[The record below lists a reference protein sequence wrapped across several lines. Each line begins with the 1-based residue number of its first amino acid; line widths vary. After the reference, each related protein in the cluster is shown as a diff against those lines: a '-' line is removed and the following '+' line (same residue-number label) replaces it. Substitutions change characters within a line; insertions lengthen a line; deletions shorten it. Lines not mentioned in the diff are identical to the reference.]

1 MSMSRRILVSTL
13 LTLAALYALW
23 LHDDRHLLAS
33 GLVFVAPPLLLA
45 IATLFGAKRA
55 PFWAGVLALA
65 WFCHGVMAAWSRP
78 AETGF
83 ALGAVA
89 LSLLAVLA
97 SNWPGLRARFGKRSH
112 KS

>member
-1 MSMSRRILVSTL
+1 MSRHILISLL

-23 LHDDRHLLAS
+23 FRTDKHLLAS
-33 GLVFVAPPLLLA
+33 MLVFVAPPLLLA
-45 IATLFGAKRA
+45 IATKFGAKRA

-78 AETGF
+78 AEAGF
-83 ALGAVA
+83 ALSAVA

-97 SNWPGLRARFGKRSH
+97 SNWPGLQARFGKRSH